1 MVLSSPERPATAASR
16 VSTTEVRRTLTSWP
30 ELHVLTTLI
39 ENADDNVDLNSATK
53 LTETVTEAAKIV
65 G

>member
-1 MVLSSPERPATAASR
+1 MAASR
-16 VSTTEVRRTLTSWP
+16 VSTTEVRRTLTSRF

-39 ENADDNVDLNSATK
+39 ENAEDNVVLNSATK
-53 LTETVTEAAKIV
+53 LTDTVTEAAESV

>member
-1 MVLSSPERPATAASR
+1 MAASR

-39 ENADDNVDLNSATK
+39 ENAEDKVDLNSATK
-53 LTETVTEAAKIV
+53 LTDRVMEAAEII